1 MKVKELENRIA
12 LVSGASRGIGR
23 AISLTLAK
31 AGTQLVLAG
40 RDVAALN
47 ETSNLICE
55 LKAGPTPLVC
65 QMDLLDVST
74 IDKTVKIALDSFGQI
89 DILVNNSGITGKS
102 APLWELD
109 ESQWDEAIDTNL
121 KGPFLLSKAV
131 IPSMISRNSGSI
143 IFIGSITGKRPLTN
157 RSVYAASKLGLVAMM
172 RTLALELGRKGV
184 RVNLISPGFVEGPR
198 LDGVIA
204 QVASDQ
210 GVTLEE
216 IKSTWLEMVPTGK
229 FVTPED
235 IAQGVLFFASDR
247 SGATTGEDLNIS
259 GGLVMYS

>member
-1 MKVKELENRIA
+1 MKVKELENKVA
-12 LVSGASRGIGR
+12 LVTGASRGIGR
-23 AISLTLAK
+23 AISLTLAT
-31 AGTQLVLAG
+31 AGAQLIVAG
-40 RDVAALN
+40 RDLDALN
-47 ETSNLICE
+47 ETAKLICD
-55 LKAGPTPLVC
+55 LNAGPVPLVC
-65 QMDLLDVST
+65 QMDLLDPSS
-74 IDKTVKIALDSFGQI
+74 IESAVKLALDSFGQI
-89 DILVNNSGITGKS
+89 DILVNNSGIAGKS

-131 IPSMISRNSGSI
+131 IPSMISRKSGSI
-143 IFIGSITGKRPLTN
+143 IFIGSITGKRPLGN

-184 RVNLISPGFVEGPR
+184 RVNLISPGFVAGPR
-198 LDGVIA
+198 LDAVIA

-216 IKSTWLEMVPTGK
+216 MKAKWLEMVPTGK

-235 IAQGVLFFASDR
+235 IAQGVLFFASSR

>member
-1 MKVKELENRIA
+1 MKVKELDGKVA
-12 LVSGASRGIGR
+12 LVTGASRGIGR
-23 AISLTLAK
+23 AISLTFAK
-31 AGTQLVLAG
+31 AGAHVILVG
-40 RDVAALN
+40 RDLDALN
-47 ETSNLICE
+47 ETSRLISE
-55 LKAGPTPLVC
+55 LAIGPAPFVC
-65 QMDLLDVST
+65 QMDLMDATAIKEAVKQSLD
-74 IDKTVKIALDSFGQI
+74 KFGHI

-131 IPSMISRNSGSI
+131 IPSMISRKTGSI
-143 IFIGSITGKRPLTN
+143 IFIGSITGKRPLVN
-157 RSVYAASKLGLVAMM
+157 RSVYAASKLGLVGMM
-172 RTLALELGRKGV
+172 RTLALELAREGV
-184 RVNLISPGFVEGPR
+184 RVNLISPGFVAGPR

-204 QVASDQ
+204 QVASNE
-210 GVTLEE
+210 GVIFDEMQA
-216 IKSTWLEMVPTGK
+216 KWLEMIPTGK

-235 IAQGVLFFASDR
+235 IAQGVLFFASSR